1 MEVGTELSRDLNR
14 LTARIDLAGD
24 RLLADEYGLSYRHF
38 VTLLLVGQ
46 LTAPM
51 QRALAEAMGV
61 SEPSISRMTKVL
73 RHAGLLDASTTGLSG
88 GNRRQL
94 GLTPAGKDVV
104 EQCRGVLEL
113 RLVDL
118 AARSRVPYA
127 VYLRQ
132 TRQLLQACFPASEVA
147 Q

>member
-14 LTARIDLAGD
+14 LTARIDLAAD

-46 LTAPM
+46 LTAPT

-113 RLVDL
+113 RLVGL
-118 AARSRVPYA
+118 AARTRVPYA

-132 TRQLLQACFPASEVA
+132 ARQLLQACFPASEVA

>member
-14 LTARIDLAGD
+14 LTARIDLAAD

-38 VTLLLVGQ
+38 LTLLLVGQ
-46 LTAPM
+46 LTAPT

-113 RLVDL
+113 RLVGL
-118 AARSRVPYA
+118 AARTRVPYA

>member
-14 LTARIDLAGD
+14 LTARIDLAAD

-46 LTAPM
+46 LTAPT

-113 RLVDL
+113 RLVGL
-118 AARSRVPYA
+118 AARTRVPYA

>member
-14 LTARIDLAGD
+14 LTARIDLAAD

-46 LTAPM
+46 LTAPT

-113 RLVDL
+113 RLVGL